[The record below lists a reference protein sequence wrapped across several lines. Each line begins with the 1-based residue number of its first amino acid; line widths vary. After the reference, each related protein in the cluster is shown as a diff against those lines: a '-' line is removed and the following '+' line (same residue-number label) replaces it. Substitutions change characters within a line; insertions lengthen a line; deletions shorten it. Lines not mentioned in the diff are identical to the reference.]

1 MTAENLLT
9 ISPTEFVTWLK
20 NQGIIRFHLALDPNT
35 GTVKP
40 SHEQLQPVADF
51 INADQRDFNGHEGL
65 FFQVSEQSDTL
76 QGAFVHRTC
85 RGQAAG
91 GVRYWSYST
100 MEDYLRDGMRL
111 AKGMTRKNA
120 LAGLW
125 WGGGKGVMAHN
136 PKQNKTDTA
145 HRENLY
151 QDYGR
156 LLSDLRGCYVTA
168 EDVGTHVVD
177 MANVFSTTRFTT
189 CIPATLG
196 GSGNPSAPTARG
208 VVSGMEAALEFAGMG
223 TLEGKSIAVQGM
235 GNVGAPL
242 IGFLFEKGVAKV
254 IAADINSTLAENLH
268 TQLKGCLKENQELE
282 TRLVE
287 IGNHDILAEECDIV
301 APCAT
306 GAILNPE
313 TIATI
318 KAKIVCG
325 ASNNQLEDATRDDG
339 ILFEAGIIYVPD
351 FLTNRMGIVN
361 CANEAYGYFNDDEF
375 IERHLQRD
383 WEHSVFK
390 TALQVLNESKS
401 KGTPPA
407 ETAMKLADE
416 QSLEPHPVFGHRG
429 VRIIESLVQDCWF
442 KDGIEHA

>member
-1 MTAENLLT
+1 MTTVNLLSL
-9 ISPTEFVTWLK
+9 SPTEFVAWLK
-20 NQGIIRFHLALDPNT
+20 KKEIPRFHLVLDQQNGLVRSSHPELQAL
-35 GTVKP
+35 
-40 SHEQLQPVADF
+40 ADF
-51 INADQRDFNGHEGL
+51 VNADTRDFMGHEGL
-65 FFQVSEQSDTL
+65 FFQVSSAHDTL

-91 GVRYWSYST
+91 GVRYWSYET

-136 PKQNKTDTA
+136 PDQDKSDPQLRQDI
-145 HRENLY
+145 Y

-156 LLSDLRGCYVTA
+156 LLSDLNGCYVTA

-177 MANVFSTTRFTT
+177 MANVFATTRFTT
-189 CIPATLG
+189 CIPAELG

-208 VVSGMEAALEFAGMG
+208 VVSGMEAALEYAGLG
-223 TLEGKSIAVQGM
+223 TLEGKTVAVQGM

-242 IGFLFEKGVAKV
+242 IGFLFDKGVSKV
-254 IAADINSTLAENLH
+254 MAADINATLADNLRAGL
-268 TQLKGCLKENQELE
+268 QGRLGPDQELE
-282 TRLVE
+282 TRTVE
-287 IGNHDILAEECDIV
+287 IGNQDILAVECDIL

-313 TIATI
+313 TIPGI
-318 KAKIVCG
+318 KASIVCG
-325 ASNNQLEDATRDDG
+325 AANNQLEDATRDDQA
-339 ILFEAGIIYVPD
+339 LAVAGIIYVPD

-361 CANEAYGYFNDDEF
+361 CANEAYGYVNDDEF

-383 WEHSVFK
+383 WQHSVFR
-390 TALQVLNESKS
+390 TTLQVLEGAKS
-401 KGTPPA
+401 SGLPPA
-407 ETAMKLADE
+407 RTAMDLADE
-416 QSLEPHPVFGHRG
+416 LSLQPHPVFGHRG
-429 VRIIESLVQDCWF
+429 VRIIASLVADRWF
-442 KDGIEHA
+442 GRA